1 MDTCKERGEKKTNN
15 YIFIFAKKK
24 EKKKARPKKWKSVKE
39 IIFWEEIFI
48 SCLSSLFKMSCV
60 LSQLFH
66 FILFYVILF

>member
-1 MDTCKERGEKKTNN
+1 MDTCKERGEKKNNN

-24 EKKKARPKKWKSVKE
+24 KKARQKKWKSVKE

>member
-24 EKKKARPKKWKSVKE
+24 KQDQKKWKSVKE